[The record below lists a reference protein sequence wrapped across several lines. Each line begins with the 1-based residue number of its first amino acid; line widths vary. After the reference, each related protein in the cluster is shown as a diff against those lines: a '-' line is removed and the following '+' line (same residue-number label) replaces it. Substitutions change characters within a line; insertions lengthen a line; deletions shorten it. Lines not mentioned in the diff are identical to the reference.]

1 MKEQKSTKP
10 QYDTMKAF
18 TAMGVAVDVLMKA
31 APYAF
36 EHAVVAGTEQ
46 QGKPRR
52 RKAA

>member
-36 EHAVVAGTEQ
+36 DNATVAGREQ